1 MRNGILETLRTY
13 IVENFLLGD
22 DSGLDCSE
30 SLLQSG
36 VVDSTGVLELV
47 VFVEETYGITV
58 MDEEMVPD
66 NFDTIQNLAG
76 FVQRKRAGS
85 GFTGNTD
92 TDCRTASSHGAPLDS
107 ERRLVPD
114 PESDG
119 STPARG

>member
-76 FVQRKRAGS
+76 FVQRKRAG
-85 GFTGNTD
+85 
-92 TDCRTASSHGAPLDS
+92 
-107 ERRLVPD
+107 
-114 PESDG
+114 
-119 STPARG
+119 